1 MEEFVANA
9 ALLAGHLTQQCE
21 KAAAAQEASAQQLQR
36 AATEVGQGVASGRA
50 ELAQS
55 ARAAVR
61 EALSQEIPAAV
72 EAIGDTGDRL
82 AALAEQLSREQG
94 AMAVRLRMLT
104 WKALAA
110 LSVGAVA
117 IIGCTAYF
125 AQANVQRA
133 QQAKVDAQVLEA
145 LQQVSIT
152 SCDGRPCIK
161 LEDGLQR
168 WRKNDEYVLIEAGA
182 NSAASGK

>member
-1 MEEFVANA
+1 MEEFITNA

-21 KAAAAQEASAQQLQR
+21 KAAAAQEASSAQLQR
-36 AATEVGQGVASGRA
+36 AAAEVGQGVAAGRA

-72 EAIGDTGDRL
+72 EAIGDSGDRL
-82 AALAEQLSREQG
+82 AALAEQLSREQA
-94 AMAVRLRMLT
+94 AMAGRLRMLT

-110 LSVGAVA
+110 LVAGSAAIVG
-117 IIGCTAYF
+117 GTAYF
-125 AQANVQRA
+125 AWSNVQRA
-133 QQAKVDAQVLEA
+133 QQAKVEAQVLEA

-152 SCDGRPCIK
+152 SCDGHPCIK

-168 WRKNDEYVLIEAGA
+168 WQKNDEYVLVDARA
-182 NSAASGK
+182 RPPAHGK

>member
-1 MEEFVANA
+1 MEEFITNA

-21 KAAAAQEASAQQLQR
+21 KAAAAQDASSAQLQR
-36 AATEVGQGVASGRA
+36 AAAEVGQGVASGRA

-72 EAIGDTGDRL
+72 EAISDTGDRL
-82 AALAEQLSREQG
+82 AALAEQLSRQQV
-94 AMAVRLRMLT
+94 AMASRLRMLT
-104 WKALAA
+104 WKALIALALGGAA
-110 LSVGAVA
+110 IVG
-117 IIGCTAYF
+117 GTAFF
-125 AQANVQRA
+125 ARSNVQRA
-133 QQAKVDAQVLEA
+133 QQAKVEAQVLEA
-145 LQQVSIT
+145 LEQVSIT

-168 WRKNDEYVLIEAGA
+168 WSRNDEYILVDTR
-182 NSAASGK
+182 NTAAARKK